1 MLTQSADQLP
11 DLPRRQPESFGRA
24 PRLELAV
31 RHVLNDLEPVQ
42 LAHRHRDPFRCSH
55 RSLQRWIPSGRSAY
69 DGSKSGHLNLARS
82 GHYNLAAT
90 ITKFDHVNYVILVRL
105 ANYYALRR
113 DICSPSGC
121 IRNQI
126 PAIHLPWSARALLA
140 LSIVT
145 TPPNIIWALQST
157 GIPITEGLFVR
168 WLIS

>member
-1 MLTQSADQLP
+1 VLTQSADQLP

-69 DGSKSGHLNLARS
+69 DGSKSGHLNFARS

-90 ITKFDHVNYVILVRL
+90 ITKFDHVNYVKFNCYSPPYLGGSRAMLRTIPTL
-105 ANYYALRR
+105 AGHAL
-113 DICSPSGC
+113 
-121 IRNQI
+121 
-126 PAIHLPWSARALLA
+126 
-140 LSIVT
+140 
-145 TPPNIIWALQST
+145 
-157 GIPITEGLFVR
+157 
-168 WLIS
+168 